1 MAVIA
6 SYLWWQYQSG
16 LEEIYR
22 AWMNIHWFLYNFFSI
37 PLLAKS
43 FFAPFRRMQEKKD
56 RGFVPENIAEVF
68 VINVIM
74 RFVGMLVLT
83 VIIAVGLVAET
94 VLLVIG
100 ATVFILAFGA
110 PFFIPGLIGVGLAML
125 LL

>member
-22 AWMNIHWFLYNFFSI
+22 AWVNGHWFLYNFFSI

-56 RGFVPENIAEVF
+56 RGFDPENIAEVF
-68 VINVIM
+68 VVNIIM
-74 RFVGMLVLT
+74 RFVGMLVRT
-83 VIIAVGLVAET
+83 VIILVGLVAEA
-94 VLLVIG
+94 VMLVVG
-100 ATVFILAFGA
+100 AIVFILAFGA
-110 PFFIPGLIGVGLAML
+110 PLFIPGLIGVGLAML